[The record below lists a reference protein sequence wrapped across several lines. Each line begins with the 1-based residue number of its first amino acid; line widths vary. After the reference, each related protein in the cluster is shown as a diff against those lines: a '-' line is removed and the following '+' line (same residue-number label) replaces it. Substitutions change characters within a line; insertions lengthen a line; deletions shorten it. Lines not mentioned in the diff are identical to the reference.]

1 MNPIDQLRQARP
13 SHLDTPLDPHTRA
26 AELAQAMAQP
36 RPRARRRL
44 RVRPV
49 WGLSLAGA
57 AAAVTAV
64 AVVISGG
71 TGGTAPRA
79 PSTGQVALS
88 AKTVLLA
95 AAERSERTPASSGD
109 WWHTVGVRRGLLQ
122 AAEGGYAVMDRQRI
136 ESWTPSATGKDQ
148 WSRTQTLGAEPVDKA
163 AWEAAGSPSSISVK
177 VPRKGNITLS
187 TEPGKEDVGHS
198 PLVDGD
204 KVFWLGKN
212 VTMKDLRGLPFD
224 PAKLK
229 AWLLL
234 SYKGHD
240 TESDQPMGSD
250 EWLFAVT
257 TGLILDMPVTPQVRG
272 AAFRM
277 LAELDAIEI
286 AADVTDAEG
295 RRGTAVS
302 VSAGALQQRLI
313 IAESTG
319 LPLASESVVVKGPEA
334 GTVQNSYV
342 VLEAGWTDA
351 GPTK

>member
-26 AELAQAMAQP
+26 AELAQSMAQP

-79 PSTGQVALS
+79 PSTVAALS

-95 AAERSERTPASSGD
+95 AAERSERTPAATGD
-109 WWHTVGVRRGLLQ
+109 WWHTIGVRRGLLQ

-148 WSRTQTLGAEPVDKA
+148 WSRTQTLGAEPMDKG
-163 AWEAAGSPSSISVK
+163 AWESAGSPSSIVVK
-177 VPRKGNITLS
+177 VPRKGSITLS

-212 VTMKDLRGLPFD
+212 VTMKDLRGLPSSAD
-224 PAKLK
+224 GLK
-229 AWLLL
+229 AWLLR

-240 TESDQPMGSD
+240 TESDRPMGSD
-250 EWLFAVT
+250 RWLFAVT
-257 TGLILDMPVTPQVRG
+257 VGLIMDMPVTPQVRG

-277 LAELDAIEI
+277 LADLDTIKVTP
-286 AADVTDAEG
+286 DVSDAEG
-295 RRGTAVS
+295 RKGTAVS
-302 VSAGALQQRLI
+302 IDRERLI
-313 IAESTG
+313 IDESTG
-319 LPLASESVVVKGPEA
+319 MPLASESVVEA

-351 GPTK
+351 GPPSK